1 MNENFSAG
9 REALPVRRRY
19 SGDRKKPVAKQP
31 ATKQP
36 AAIGSDA
43 GPEGN
48 SSPGRSHIAVASDD
62 GSVNSNRPQYSA
74 TFSYSNPRT
83 DDLASDATSDQLA
96 ETAPSGHHPQGF
108 RQPRKAPG
116 ARAGTPRSYPVSR
129 TAAENWPGKAGA
141 GNESR
146 LRYSVNSADDL
157 EGGEGPSSQPQ
168 HQKLHSSSV
177 LNEGRL
183 PVTGIARQDEVVSL
197 SSASGQPSESSSYGQ
212 ESAQRLSREQGP
224 AGKVSAADGGTTSS
238 WLLLQAD
245 TKPLTEEELIND
257 TQAIYAGLLMVEKRC
272 IALTQHLTSTPLSE
286 QDWQRIINTHHVLIE
301 EHHDFLL
308 IIQQGGPALQ
318 RLAEQYSMP
327 NRLWRVGIYG
337 LLEFLRRRLP
347 ESLERM
353 LAFLHQAYIQMT
365 ILVDLVPRFEDTWFE
380 CLGDLS
386 RYHILVEEGD
396 PREREAWAE
405 IARYWYHKVAD
416 KSPDVGRIQHHLAPL
431 ARPDYTQQLFYY
443 TKSLVCVDSFIGAK
457 QSILTLFNPILR
469 APRTMIGLQETVAA
483 FVTAHAYL
491 FKGDLKDP
499 LMQACNGFLSSLE
512 QYIGRM
518 GPTFKPQG
526 VYISS
531 CNFAAVLEYAA
542 QTALLPRE
550 FFTNAAQS
558 KSMDD
563 IYFASHRF
571 WTRVDDL
578 KTIEADFLETR
589 NSETISP
596 VVFYAS
602 CLTFQALSIMLD
614 QTGNKNVYPSFHAS
628 LAFLWCLARTPS
640 SMKRVEVLVPWKQI
654 ATFLNTLTRNF
665 ADFTRIEEVE
675 FPSQGDGRWLPE
687 DFLIRGQVW
696 SQNLYPTG
704 FFNKAPTADEGRN
717 LEPPS
722 RDLER
727 MHRCLWLGVRLA
739 TFNRWMAY
747 DATSRKFAATD
758 FASNLAD
765 MAQKHNPFYGQNSQ
779 TSLTVDA

>member
-1 MNENFSAG
+1 MNDEKFSAS

-19 SGDRKKPVAKQP
+19 SGDRKPVAKQP
-31 ATKQP
+31 AT
-36 AAIGSDA
+36 IGSDA

-62 GSVNSNRPQYSA
+62 GSLYSNRAQYSA
-74 TFSYSNPRT
+74 TFSHSNPKT
-83 DDLASDATSDQLA
+83 DDLASDAASDQLA
-96 ETAPSGHHPQGF
+96 ELAPSAHHPQGF
-108 RQPRKAPG
+108 RQSRKAPG
-116 ARAGTPRSYPVSR
+116 PRAGTPRSYPVSR
-129 TAAENWPGKAGA
+129 TVAEHGPGKAGA
-141 GNESR
+141 GYESR

-157 EGGEGPSSQPQ
+157 EGGQGPSSQPQ
-168 HQKLHSSSV
+168 HQKLQSSSV
-177 LNEGRL
+177 MNEGRL
-183 PVTGIARQDEVVSL
+183 PVTVTARRDEVVSL

-212 ESAQRLSREQGP
+212 ESAQRLSNEKGP
-224 AGKVSAADGGTTSS
+224 AGKVSTADGGTASS
-238 WLLLQAD
+238 WILLQPD
-245 TKPLTEEELIND
+245 TKALTEEELIND

-272 IALTQHLTSTPLSE
+272 IALTQHLSQTNAPLSE
-286 QDWQRIINTHHVLIE
+286 QEWQRLINTHHVLIE

-308 IIQQGGPALQ
+308 IIQQGGPALR
-318 RLAEQYSMP
+318 RLAEQYNMP

-337 LLEFLRRRLP
+337 LLEFLRHRLP

-353 LAFLHQAYIQMT
+353 LAFLHQSYIQMT
-365 ILVDLVPRFEDTWFE
+365 ILVDLVSRFEDTWFE

-386 RYHILVEEGD
+386 RYHILVEESD

-443 TKSLVCVDSFIGAK
+443 TKSLVCVHPFAGTK
-457 QSILTLFNPILR
+457 QSILTLFNPILK
-469 APRTMIGLQETVAA
+469 APRTMVGLQDTVAV

-499 LMQACNGFLSSLE
+499 FLHACNGFLSSLE

-518 GPTFKPQG
+518 GSTFKPQG

-542 QTALLPRE
+542 PNALLPSE

-563 IYFASHRF
+563 IYFASQRF
-571 WTRVDDL
+571 WTQAGDL
-578 KTIEADFLETR
+578 KAIEADFLETR
-589 NSETISP
+589 NSGTISP

-628 LAFLWCLARTPS
+628 LAFLWCLGRTPS

-665 ADFTRIEEVE
+665 TDFTRIEGFE
-675 FPSQGDGRWLPE
+675 FPSQGDEKWLPE

-727 MHRCLWLGVRLA
+727 MQRCLWLGTRLA
-739 TFNRWMAY
+739 TFNRWMTY
-747 DATSRKFAATD
+747 DITSRKFAATD
-758 FASNLAD
+758 FASDLAD
-765 MAQKHNPFYGQNSQ
+765 MAQKDNPFFGQNLQ
-779 TSLTVDA
+779 TSPKAEYA